1 VDPKGPTESLIVID
15 SEAPKAAELLEYA
28 LKVDPKGPTERLI
41 VIDSEA
47 PKAAELFKALPGR
60 G

>member
-1 VDPKGPTESLIVID
+1 LNTAFGLTKRLIVID
-15 SEAPKAAELLEYA
+15 SQAPEAAELLGYA

-47 PKAAELFKALPGR
+47 PKMAEFIKIPW
-60 G
+60 